1 MKASELGIPEAHYQL
16 GLFYEIG
23 RGIPK
28 SYENALVEY
37 KKGSDLEHPQSIYKY
52 ARGFQLGLGTERN
65 QQNALNLFR
74 KAAEKGVNR
83 AQLQC
88 ALMLLDESQKEPKEE
103 EDNSMF
109 NESPNEEEKNILEAA
124 SYLRSLALKGYP
136 EAMYRYAVM
145 LRDGILW
152 FTTKIIKLLPH
163 IS

>member
-88 ALMLLDESQKEPKEE
+88 SLMLLGVLDESPPKKKKRKKEE
-103 EDNSMF
+103 EDNSMSF
-109 NESPNEEEKNILEAA
+109 NLMNLQKKKKRI
-124 SYLRSLALKGYP
+124 
-136 EAMYRYAVM
+136 
-145 LRDGILW
+145 
-152 FTTKIIKLLPH
+152 F
-163 IS
+163 

>member
-1 MKASELGIPEAHYQL
+1 MKSGEEFQ
-16 GLFYEIG
+16 
-23 RGIPK
+23 K

-88 ALMLLDESQKEPKEE
+88 SLMLLGVLDESQKEKKKEEEE
-103 EDNSMF
+103 EDNSMSF
-109 NESPNEEEKNILEAA
+109 NLMNLQMKKKRI
-124 SYLRSLALKGYP
+124 
-136 EAMYRYAVM
+136 
-145 LRDGILW
+145 
-152 FTTKIIKLLPH
+152 F
-163 IS
+163 